1 MFEHAILVTV
11 DLFVGKQLTQV
22 KLTISISCKIFTL
35 NRQSQTLFFL
45 EVEDIPKENSEV
57 INTILCSLRR
67 QASAVRETETNFG
80 KKQCQE
86 SGGKMALEFP
96 DPCSGS
102 SAVYLPFMP
111 CVYSTLSQ
119 IL

>member
-45 EVEDIPKENSEV
+45 EVEDILKQNSEV
-57 INTILCSLRR
+57 IDTILCSLMR
-67 QASAVRETETNFG
+67 QAS
-80 KKQCQE
+80 
-86 SGGKMALEFP
+86 
-96 DPCSGS
+96 CSERD
-102 SAVYLPFMP
+102 
-111 CVYSTLSQ
+111 
-119 IL
+119 